1 MAVGVGKCNHSLA
14 VCGHDALK
22 RIIHDIGDLVAA
34 FLFAKRDLSGD
45 PGLGNGVVDCFP
57 SGFDHDGG
65 DLIGF
70 CKHDGGVSADDGA
83 VSVCNRLLDHLI
95 QPGLVQDRIAG
106 DLDVRIDGL
115 CMFGPVYHVESA
127 HDGNF
132 PDRCELQAGVDGG
145 DDVISGHLQLRADD
159 PLFLHAVGGEAP
171 GDGHI
176 RVDIIQRIVEKI
188 LYDFVLKFLP
198 VRPL

>member
-1 MAVGVGKCNHSLA
+1 MAVGIGKGDQALP
-14 VCGHDALK
+14 VCGQDALK
-22 RIIHDIGDLVAA
+22 GIIHNIGNLIAPL
-34 FLFAKRDLSGD
+34 LFPKRDLRGD
-45 PGLGNGVVDCFP
+45 PGLGDGVVDRLP
-57 SGFDHDGG
+57 AGFDHDSG

-70 CKHDGGVSADDGA
+70 CQHDRGITAHDGA
-83 VSVCNRLLDHLI
+83 VTVLDCSLDHLI

-145 DDVISGHLQLRADD
+145 NDVISGHLQLRADD